1 MSLSVRE
8 WRRVREISQETMAE
22 KLNIHVNTYQ
32 NWEKKP
38 GQISF
43 EKAVEISKIL
53 GVPLNDISF
62 IEPEMAEVNA

>member
-22 KLNIHVNTYQ
+22 KLKIHVNTYQ